1 MQLHDDEVVRI
12 VEATWVGFLGLSL
25 DRISEPR
32 PQNDTSVT
40 GVVQIAGGWE
50 GTVLLV
56 CTGELARKAAAAMLA
71 MEPGELGA
79 EELRDALGEMVNM
92 VAGNIKALVPG
103 ATHLSLPTVVEG
115 RDYELTVPG
124 STILNRLSFLCE
136 GHNMQLRVLQ
146 RERVAG

>member
-1 MQLHDDEVVRI
+1 MPIDDDEIVRI

-25 DRISEPR
+25 DRVNTSR
-32 PQNDTSVT
+32 PEDDTSVT

-56 CTGELARKAAAAMLA
+56 CAGGLARMASAAMLA
-71 MEPGELGA
+71 MNADDLGA
-79 EELRDALGEMVNM
+79 EEIRDAMGELVNM
-92 VAGNIKALVPG
+92 IAGNIKARVPN

-124 STILNRLSFLCE
+124 STVLNRVSFLCE

-146 RERVAG
+146 RDRAA